1 MSTRNSSFIRQLG
14 QTKTWPFPSP
24 KYGPQIPEMCN
35 CYLIWLKDF
44 FRCSQVKHFEMKS
57 SQIVQVGPCNG
68 QGSLVR
74 QNREWRK
81 QKKRERERGLER
93 EKGQEKMGREREKRV
108 FVLFKQFFLIDP
120 VLLAS
125 LKSTRQ
131 ACNFAEN

>member
-1 MSTRNSSFIRQLG
+1 MSRLG
-14 QTKTWPFPSP
+14 PAMVRVLLLDKI
-24 KYGPQIPEMCN
+24 G
-35 CYLIWLKDF
+35 
-44 FRCSQVKHFEMKS
+44 
-57 SQIVQVGPCNG
+57 NG
-68 QGSLVR
+68 GSR
-74 QNREWRK
+74 RRG
-81 QKKRERERGLER
+81 RERGLER